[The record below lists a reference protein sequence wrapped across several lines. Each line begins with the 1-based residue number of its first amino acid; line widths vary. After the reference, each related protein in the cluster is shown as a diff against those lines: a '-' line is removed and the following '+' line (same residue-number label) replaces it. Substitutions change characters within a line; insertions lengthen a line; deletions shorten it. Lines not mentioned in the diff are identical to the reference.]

1 MNPNRTPLKL
11 LWCFQVL
18 VIWALLL
25 IPITVPESLTFSW
38 ADKLIHTGLFFWL
51 TASAFWVWRAEP
63 VAWFLLMLAV
73 LTELS
78 QAITPWR
85 SAEALDLLAD
95 AIGIGLAWCVWRW
108 QRQPPA

>member
-25 IPITVPESLTFSW
+25 IPITVPESLMFSW

-51 TASAFWVWRAEP
+51 TASAFWVWRAES

-85 SAEALDLLAD
+85 SAETLDLLAD
-95 AIGIGLAWCVWRW
+95 AIGIGLAWCICRW

>member
-1 MNPNRTPLKL
+1 M
-11 LWCFQVL
+11 L

-25 IPITVPESLTFSW
+25 IPITVPENLSFSW
-38 ADKLIHTGLFFWL
+38 ADKLIHAGLFFWL
-51 TASAFWVWRAEP
+51 TASAFWVWRLES
-63 VAWFLLMLAV
+63 VAWFLLALAV

-95 AIGIGLAWCVWRW
+95 AIGIGLARCIWRW
-108 QRQPPA
+108 KRQPPA